1 MSAFLTSSEVCKLL
15 EVSLNVLNRLEKK
28 GLLKPKSKLST
39 NGKRFYSADDV
50 DKYAES
56 IANNKGDG
64 GKR

>member
-1 MSAFLTSSEVCKLL
+1 MGAFLTSSEVCKLL
-15 EVSLNVLNRLEKK
+15 EINLNVLNRLEKK

-50 DKYAES
+50 KKYAES

-64 GKR
+64 GEK

>member
-39 NGKRFYSADDV
+39 NGKRFYLADDV

-56 IANNKGDG
+56 IVNNKGDG
-64 GKR
+64 EKG